1 MDIDKIAKKLAFD
14 EEEEVISVLGQSWL
28 DSLITNGIPRKTV
41 MLLTD
46 KRLYVWSRRIAHAG
60 LGNIKADINVNDLSG
75 SSFNVRSRQFVRI
88 MLVLFGLI
96 GFLILA
102 NVAIEYAIVCLLVF
116 ALLIYLNR
124 DMRTIG
130 IITNGVEYLFPVKGH
145 SPEEIRTFRVAIALM
160 VEAEREA

>member
-88 MLVLFGLI
+88 VLMVLGLI
-96 GFLILA
+96 GASILA

-124 DMRTIG
+124 DM
-130 IITNGVEYLFPVKGH
+130 
-145 SPEEIRTFRVAIALM
+145 
-160 VEAEREA
+160 

>member
-1 MDIDKIAKKLAFD
+1 MDVDKIAKKLAFD

-88 MLVLFGLI
+88 VLMVLGLI
-96 GFLILA
+96 GASILA

-130 IITNGVEYLFPVKGH
+130 IITNGVE
-145 SPEEIRTFRVAIALM
+145 
-160 VEAEREA
+160 

>member
-1 MDIDKIAKKLAFD
+1 MDVDKIAKKLAFD

-88 MLVLFGLI
+88 VLMVLGLI
-96 GFLILA
+96 GASILA

-124 DMRTIG
+124 DM
-130 IITNGVEYLFPVKGH
+130 
-145 SPEEIRTFRVAIALM
+145 
-160 VEAEREA
+160 

>member
-1 MDIDKIAKKLAFD
+1 MDVDKIAKKLAFD

-88 MLVLFGLI
+88 VLMVLGLI
-96 GFLILA
+96 GASILA
-102 NVAIEYAIVCLLVF
+102 NVAIEYAIVWLLVF
-116 ALLIYLNR
+116 GLLIYLNR
-124 DMRTIG
+124 DM
-130 IITNGVEYLFPVKGH
+130 
-145 SPEEIRTFRVAIALM
+145 
-160 VEAEREA
+160 

>member
-1 MDIDKIAKKLAFD
+1 MKKRRSYRFGSELA
-14 EEEEVISVLGQSWL
+14 GQP
-28 DSLITNGIPRKTV
+28 DHKRIPRKTV

-46 KRLYVWSRRIAHAG
+46 KRLYVWRRIAHAG

-88 MLVLFGLI
+88 VLMVLGLI
-96 GFLILA
+96 GASILA

-124 DMRTIG
+124 DM
-130 IITNGVEYLFPVKGH
+130 
-145 SPEEIRTFRVAIALM
+145 
-160 VEAEREA
+160 